1 MGTWRCGD
9 EVAVEVAVDVAV
21 DVAVEVAVEV
31 AVDLGSSCVRS
42 KPLAVSGAMTPP
54 CGSVRARLPGACR
67 VLAGRLPG
75 ACRPLRTMRPMSHPR
90 PLAASPRRGWLWA
103 GLLCALL
110 ASLLGSQWLGLLHAQ
125 LHPGAHARLQA
136 VAHAHAGHPAQG
148 PSWAGL
154 PPEPGDE
161 APHAHAAHAGSGA
174 GGSLLLELLELL
186 DQHELGSAACQL
198 LDQLGHAAPSD
209 GLVLLSPPSWGLL
222 QQAARASVGPR
233 RQAWTRPPARAP
245 PSVG

>member
-1 MGTWRCGD
+1 MALQRRNGGRRGGRRGGRSGGRRGGRRSGRSGGGSGGRPG
-9 EVAVEVAVDVAV
+9 VELRSIQAARR
-21 DVAVEVAVEV
+21 
-31 AVDLGSSCVRS
+31 LGRHD
-42 KPLAVSGAMTPP
+42 PALRE
-54 CGSVRARLPGACR
+54 RACA
-67 VLAGRLPG
+67 LAGCLPG

-186 DQHELGSAACQL
+186 DQHEVGSAACQL

-222 QQAARASVGPR
+222 QQADRASVGPR